1 MIAVSTKMPEVASFE
16 AQEKIIANAGKSL
29 KKLLIATILIDAG
42 LRPAEIVRLEFV
54 DFDFWNKNLVVNT
67 AKQRSGKTK
76 VRLIPMSRRLM
87 DVSAKYFAKFNIKNP
102 HAYVFDGDTEA
113 GHMDR
118 RSVWRIIKKLSGN
131 TVNPKM
137 LRHSF
142 ATKIV
147 NNGNDIRTAQYLMG
161 HSSQQTTEIYTHINP
176 EVVRGA
182 INSIDNLSIAQ
193 RFKRWLMPVKPV
205 HIMPMQKGQMTDY
218 HVGREK
224 EMALLIDLVSKK
236 VNVLLL
242 GAQGV
247 GKTHL
252 FDNFTNGKIL
262 RIDDLSAVKPTLAGM
277 LLQLFNGDKEEIRKM
292 LYGDE
297 TDWDRKVLKETI
309 KGMTDLLVRVTH
321 KNEYT
326 IIIDDVEK
334 ISANGVKALEFL
346 REHFHIICAARKVPI
361 SKITFLTNFQKMKL
375 ENLSRPETITL
386 IGLAASDLRIR
397 VENWEAFENR
407 IWDNCNGN
415 PQFTLEMIDRYRK
428 ERGQIGIDMI
438 QEIEHTA
445 GRQPIDMSM
454 PFMILLASLMIL
466 RYVGREMGDD
476 KDAFMLIGGIFMCF
490 ALFARPLLTKAKRKY
505 V

>member
-1 MIAVSTKMPEVASFE
+1 MIAVNTNMPIVASHE
-16 AQEKIIANAGKSL
+16 AQELIITNAGNNL
-29 KKLLIATILIDAG
+29 KKKLIATILVDAG
-42 LRPAEIVRLEFV
+42 LRPTEIVRLEFG
-54 DFDFWNKNLVVNT
+54 DFDFWNKNLKVVT
-67 AKQRSGKTK
+67 AKQKNGRVKI
-76 VRLIPMSRRLM
+76 RLIPMTRRLM
-87 DVSAKYFAKFNIKNP
+87 DVAASYFAKFNIKTP
-102 HAYVFDGDTEA
+102 HAYVFAGDTEE
-113 GHMDR
+113 GHMSR
-118 RSVWRIIKKLSGN
+118 KHVWRIIKKLSN
-131 TVNPKM
+131 KTVNPKM

-147 NNGNDIRTAQYLMG
+147 NGKNDIRTAQYLLG
-161 HSSQQTTEIYTHINP
+161 HSSQVTTEIYTHISP
-176 EVVRGA
+176 DIVRGA
-182 INSIDNLSIAQ
+182 IQSIDRMSVGQ
-193 RFKRWLMPVKPV
+193 RLKRWLVPVKPV
-205 HIMPMQKGQMTDY
+205 HIMPMEKGQMTDY
-218 HVGREK
+218 HVGRER
-224 EMALLIDLVSKK
+224 EMALLVDLISKK

-242 GAQGV
+242 GAQGT

-252 FDNFTNGKIL
+252 LDNFKDGNIL
-262 RIDDLSAVKPTLAGM
+262 RVDDFSAVKPTLAGM
-277 LLQLFNGDKEEIRKM
+277 LLQLFNGDKEEIKEM
-292 LYGDE
+292 LYGDD
-297 TDWDRKVLKETI
+297 TDWDKKVLKETI
-309 KGMTDLLVRVTH
+309 KGMCDLLVRVCH

-346 REHFHIICAARKVPI
+346 REHFHIVCAARKVPI

-375 ENLSRPETITL
+375 DNLSRPETMTL
-386 IGLAASDLRIR
+386 VNMAASDLRAR

-407 IWDNCNGN
+407 IWDNCGGN

-428 ERGQIGIDMI
+428 ERGQIGIDLI

-466 RYVGREMGDD
+466 RYIGREMGDD

-490 ALFARPLLTKAKRKY
+490 ALFARPLLMQAKRKF